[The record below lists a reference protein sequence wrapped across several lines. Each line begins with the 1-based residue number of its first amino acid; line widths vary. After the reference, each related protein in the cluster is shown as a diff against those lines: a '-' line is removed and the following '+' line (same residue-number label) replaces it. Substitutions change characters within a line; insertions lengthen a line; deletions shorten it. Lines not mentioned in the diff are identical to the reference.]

1 MSYRVLCVEDNLE
14 IGRLLT
20 ESLAGAGY
28 ACDWVRDGEAAL
40 ALLDAEAAVR
50 YDLVTLDL
58 MLPGVDGLEV
68 CRQLRR
74 RGSLTPVLMIT
85 AKAAIRDVVAGLEI
99 GADDY
104 VTKPFVLP
112 ILLARIQ
119 ALLRRGQRQAGDD
132 DGIVAAPI
140 LVCGPLTIDADS
152 HRVHLDGKPIQ
163 LTGKEFALLS
173 LFARHPGRSFSRGE
187 LLNHVWGEEFDGY
200 DHTVNT
206 HINRLRSKI
215 EADPARPYFI
225 QTVWGVGY
233 RFAEVAEGADAPS
246 ASGASGESS

>member
-1 MSYRVLCVEDNLE
+1 MSYRILCVEDNAE

-20 ESLAGAGY
+20 ESLTAAGY

-40 ALLDAEAAVR
+40 ALLGAEAAGVR

-58 MLPGVDGLEV
+58 MLPGMDGLEV
-68 CRQLRR
+68 CRRLRR
-74 RGSLTPVLMIT
+74 LDSLTPVLMVT
-85 AKAAIRDVVAGLEI
+85 AKAAIRDVVVGLEI

-104 VTKPFVLP
+104 VTKPFAMP

-119 ALLRRGQRQAGDD
+119 ALLRRGLRQAPSD
-132 DGIVAAPI
+132 DGIVATPP
-140 LVCGPLTIDADS
+140 LVCGPLVIDADR
-152 HRVHLDGKPIQ
+152 HRVHLDGKALQ

-187 LLNHVWGEEFDGY
+187 LLDHVWGEEFDGY

-206 HINRLRSKI
+206 HINRLRNKI
-215 EADPARPYFI
+215 EADPARPRFI

-233 RFAEVAEGADAPS
+233 RFAETAAPS
-246 ASGASGESS
+246 APGVECP

>member
-1 MSYRVLCVEDNLE
+1 MSYRVLCVEDNPE

-20 ESLAGAGY
+20 ESLVAADY

-40 ALLDAEAAVR
+40 ALLGAEAAGVR

-58 MLPGVDGLEV
+58 MLPGMDGLEV
-68 CRQLRR
+68 CRRLRR
-74 RGSLTPVLMIT
+74 QDNQTPVLMVT
-85 AKAAIRDVVAGLEI
+85 AKAAIRDVVVGLEI

-104 VTKPFVLP
+104 VTKPFAMP

-119 ALLRRGQRQAGDD
+119 ALLRRDQRQAPSD
-132 DGIVAAPI
+132 DGIVATPP
-140 LVCGPLTIDADS
+140 LVCGPLVIDADQ
-152 HRVHLDGKPIQ
+152 HRVLLDDNPLQ

-187 LLNHVWGEEFDGY
+187 LLDHVWGEEFDGY

-206 HINRLRSKI
+206 HINRLRNKI
-215 EADPARPYFI
+215 EADPARPRFI

-233 RFAEVAEGADAPS
+233 RFAATPESPGSTSPAP
-246 ASGASGESS
+246 GVERP